1 VPSFSV
7 ISFSYKNL
15 PLSAIGTLSFPPE
28 RNAEVLLH
36 SKDILNCNEVFCIST
51 CNRTE
56 WVLADAEPTPEKVN
70 QLLDALFQPGDK
82 KDMLLNGA
90 EILHDDCAVHHVFRL
105 CSSLE
110 SMVIGEREILA
121 QVRKAFEFAFEN
133 GYASDKLRI
142 LMRFATECAKDVFT
156 RTRISEKP
164 VSVASLAYRE
174 LVQRGMAENKT
185 FLVIGAGETNWK
197 LLDYLKKSGTNSF
210 HIFNRTYL
218 KARELAARVS
228 GVAYTLDELNQFS
241 IPFDAILICTS
252 SPDPLIN
259 EQNSEHLFRLFKFK
273 PLVADLSV
281 PKGIDNETLNRFKPD
296 CIFVENL
303 NEQVNKNLK
312 EREKEISACEEII
325 AHYINIHSHA
335 QKERAVELMFG
346 EIPRQ
351 IRNTKEKAI
360 SEVFG
365 KEIEGMDEKSKDILF
380 RVLDYM
386 EKKYNTFTMCSAKEI
401 LLGKD
406 YDRYRS

>member
-1 VPSFSV
+1 M
-7 ISFSYKNL
+7 
-15 PLSAIGTLSFPPE
+15 GTLSFPPE
-28 RNAEVLLH
+28 RNAEILSA
-36 SKDILNCNEVFCIST
+36 SKEILDCEEVFCIST

-56 WVLADAEPTPEKVN
+56 WVLAGAEPTPEKVN
-70 QLLDALFQPGDK
+70 QLLDTLFPIGDK
-82 KDMLLNGA
+82 KEMLLSGM
-90 EILHDDCAVHHVFRL
+90 EILSDDAAVHHVFRL

-121 QVRKAFEFAFEN
+121 QVRKAFDFAFEN
-133 GYASDKLRI
+133 GFASDKLRI

-156 RTRISEKP
+156 LTRISEKP

-174 LVQRGMAENKT
+174 LVQRNMSENKT

-210 HIFNRTYL
+210 HIFNRTPL
-218 KARELAARVS
+218 KAQELAARVS
-228 GVAYTLDELNQFS
+228 GRAYPLEELNQMDT
-241 IPFDAILICTS
+241 PFDAVLICTS
-252 SPDPLIN
+252 SQAPLIN
-259 EQNSEHLFRLFKFK
+259 QSNSEHLFRLFKSK
-273 PLVADLSV
+273 PLVVDLSV
-281 PKGIDNETLNRFKPD
+281 PKGIDNATLNRFKPD
-296 CIFVENL
+296 CIFVDNL

-312 EREKEISACEEII
+312 EREKEISACEKII
-325 AHYINIHSHA
+325 AHYMNIHSHA

-346 EIPRQ
+346 EIPRK
-351 IRNTKEKAI
+351 IRKTKEKAI
-360 SEVFG
+360 REVFG
-365 KEIEGMDEKSKDILF
+365 KEIDGMDEKSKDILF

>member
-1 VPSFSV
+1 MPSFSV
-7 ISFSYKNL
+7 VSFSHKNL
-15 PLSAIGTLSFPPE
+15 PLSAIGTIAFPID
-28 RNAEVLLH
+28 RSREVLSV
-36 SKDILNCNEVFCIST
+36 SKEILNCSEVFCLST

-56 WVLADAEPTPEKVN
+56 WILADVEPANEKIN
-70 QLLDALFQPGDK
+70 HLLDTLFQIGDK
-82 KDMLLNGA
+82 K
-90 EILHDDCAVHHVFRL
+90 EILLSGMEILKDDAAVHHVFRL

-121 QVRKAFEFAFEN
+121 QVRKAFDFAFEN
-133 GYASDKLRI
+133 GFASDKLRI
-142 LMRFATECAKDVFT
+142 LMRFATECAKDIFT

-174 LVQRGMAENKT
+174 LVQRNMAENKT

-210 HIFNRTYL
+210 HIFNRTLL
-218 KARELAARVS
+218 KARELASRVT
-228 GVAYTLDELNQFS
+228 GTAYPLEELSRFD
-241 IPFDAILICTS
+241 IPFDAVLICTS
-252 SPDPLIN
+252 SPIPLIN
-259 EQNSEHLFRLFKFK
+259 MSNAEHLFRLFKSH
-273 PLVADLSV
+273 PLVVDLSV
-281 PKGIDNETLNRFKPD
+281 PKGIDDEALNRYKPD
-296 CIFVENL
+296 CIFVDNL
-303 NEQVNKNLK
+303 NEQVTKNLK
-312 EREKEISACEEII
+312 EREKEISSCEKII
-325 AHYINIHSHA
+325 EHYLNIHAHA

-365 KEIEGMDEKSKDILF
+365 KEIDSMDEKSKDILF